1 MNVAERLEIDVLR
14 TLKAIDDHGGITRA
28 ADRLALSQSAV
39 SHKIRRFER
48 NTGCRLLRR
57 KPGGAVFTEEGQRL
71 VDYANRIL
79 AIHDEAWRGI
89 HRHALEGRVQL
100 GITEEIVSSGLS
112 LVLGRFA
119 RLYPAIQVQTRVEQS
134 LVLDRW
140 LEAGDID
147 MAVMQVFAP
156 ERRATDLWLQ
166 SDQLLWVG
174 ARDYDPVDPAELP
187 FIAFDQNCF
196 YRRWA
201 MHRFERDEKNLRVVL
216 ECASNEGVLSAVS
229 AGMGVALIARRH
241 LRPDMIELD
250 LPAPPSIEF
259 VIRLDDAAAEPPL
272 IALRDEIRASLGS

>member
-1 MNVAERLEIDVLR
+1 MAERLEIDVLR

-57 KPGGAVFTEEGQRL
+57 KPGGDIFTDEGRRL
-71 VDYANRIL
+71 VEYANRIL

-89 HRHALEGRVQL
+89 HRSPLEGRVQL
-100 GITEEIVSSGLS
+100 GITEELVSSGLS
-112 LVLGRFA
+112 RVLGRFA
-119 RLYPAIQVQTRVEQS
+119 RLYPAIEVLTRVEQS

-156 ERRATDLWLQ
+156 ERRDSDLLLQ
-166 SDQLLWVG
+166 SDRLLWVG
-174 ARDYDPVDPAELP
+174 SADFDPPAAEELP
-187 FIAFDQNCF
+187 FIAFDENCF

-201 MHRFERDEKNLRVVL
+201 MTRFERDRRQLRVVL

-250 LPAPPSIEF
+250 LPAPPAIDF
-259 VIRLDDAAAEPPL
+259 VIRSGDARPEPQL
-272 IALRDEIRASLGS
+272 LALRDEIRASLADG